1 MNSAR
6 ELLQFD
12 FDAGAFARRA
22 PQPIP
27 IPAEL
32 VNELE
37 IIVREHDGTSDIPET
52 EDLRQIY
59 HLFFNAVRTGRLHTQ
74 FDSPTRIRRLAW
86 ALTFSEDG
94 LPQIVDTPGL
104 DDALQLIADRFRMS
118 TVLGV
123 FDALLQAWDAP
134 SAKLLRD
141 FVRRHLAMYDG
152 RRQSVQ
158 NIRANLAWYCE
169 ENGAT
174 RLAINLLRT
183 EVNLSTVWSCLNLRD
198 RTHGFRYFGVVAEA
212 YVELNQRLDR
222 ESVADIVAFVEMHRD
237 DRTNRAV
244 VSKIIEG
251 LGVDASEDLRQ
262 PVQSYV
268 FREWQDPRLA
278 GGDARWQ
285 GVSDEARQIFTR
297 WITKEDL
304 RFFFDTV
311 AKECNDPKFAYRKAF
326 WLAYLEKISF
336 CRPILGRKIHLLL
349 RNNPEASQYYRER
362 RPATLTG
369 GNSSQHAF
377 IIQMGDHTFV
387 EFSTAGACYV
397 YEDVARP
404 FSLHD
409 PQYSMAELRWKGRET
424 HWQPHPGSERY
435 LWQRNFA
442 LWLKSNLGINQL
454 RSYRLGKPE
463 NNETNDIVKLIRG
476 LDNKRIWSKNARGL
490 VKIGKP
496 AVPALIE
503 ALRAQDHRIRNRAIY
518 TLGQLGKSAVPA
530 IPTLRE
536 LRLRD
541 PNDFIRSQ
549 AESALKKI
557 EPISQY

>member
-1 MNSAR
+1 
-6 ELLQFD
+6 
-12 FDAGAFARRA
+12 
-22 PQPIP
+22 
-27 IPAEL
+27 
-32 VNELE
+32 
-37 IIVREHDGTSDIPET
+37 
-52 EDLRQIY
+52 
-59 HLFFNAVRTGRLHTQ
+59 
-74 FDSPTRIRRLAW
+74 
-86 ALTFSEDG
+86 
-94 LPQIVDTPGL
+94 
-104 DDALQLIADRFRMS
+104 MS

-134 SAKLLRD
+134 GARLLRV
-141 FVRRHLAMYDG
+141 FVRRHLATYDG
-152 RRQSVQ
+152 RWPFVQ
-158 NIRANLAWYCE
+158 NIRANIDCYCD
-169 ENGAT
+169 ENGAIQ
-174 RLAINLLRT
+174 LARSLFRGQ
-183 EVNLSTVWSCLNLRD
+183 VKLSEVWSHLNLPD

-222 ESVADIVAFVEMHRD
+222 ESVADIVAFVEMHTD

>member
-1 MNSAR
+1 MRSAR

-104 DDALQLIADRFRMS
+104 DDALQLIEDRFRMS

-141 FVRRHLAMYDG
+141 CVRRHLAMYDG
-152 RRQSVQ
+152 RWQFVQ
-158 NIRANLAWYCE
+158 NIRANIDCYCD
-169 ENGAT
+169 ENGAIQ
-174 RLAINLLRT
+174 LARSLFRGQ
-183 EVNLSTVWSCLNLRD
+183 VKLSEVWSHLNLPD
-198 RTHGFRYFGVVAEA
+198 RMHDYRYFGIVAEA
-212 YVELNQRLDR
+212 YVALNRHLGRESR
-222 ESVADIVAFVEMHRD
+222 ESVADIVEFVEMHRND
-237 DRTNRAV
+237 TTARAI
-244 VSKIIEG
+244 VSRLIEALG
-251 LGVDASEDLRQ
+251 LEASEHVRQ

-268 FREWQDPRLA
+268 FREWQDSRLPD
-278 GGDARWQ
+278 GDGRWRS
-285 GVSDEARQIFTR
+285 VSAEAKEIFTR

-326 WLAYLEKISF
+326 WLAYLEHISF
-336 CRPILGRKIHLLL
+336 CRPILGRRVHHLL

-424 HWQPHPGSERY
+424 HWQPHPGSEKY
-435 LWQRNFA
+435 LWQRKFA
-442 LWLKSNLGINQL
+442 SWLRSTIGINPL
-454 RSYRLGKPE
+454 RSYWL
-463 NNETNDIVKLIRG
+463 
-476 LDNKRIWSKNARGL
+476 
-490 VKIGKP
+490 
-496 AVPALIE
+496 
-503 ALRAQDHRIRNRAIY
+503 
-518 TLGQLGKSAVPA
+518 
-530 IPTLRE
+530 
-536 LRLRD
+536 
-541 PNDFIRSQ
+541 
-549 AESALKKI
+549 
-557 EPISQY
+557 